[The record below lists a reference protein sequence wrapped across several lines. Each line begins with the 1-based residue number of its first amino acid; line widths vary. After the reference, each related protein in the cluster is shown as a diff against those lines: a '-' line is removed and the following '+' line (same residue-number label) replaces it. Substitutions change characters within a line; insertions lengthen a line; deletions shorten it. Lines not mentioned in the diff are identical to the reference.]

1 MVGSLGL
8 ALVLAAWLCP
18 PSPPFPKAF
27 PAPSIN
33 SQGKPWALLP
43 VPKPVPL
50 LQSIPEDFATVV
62 ALKSNPSA
70 RKRSS
75 PKASGSPHDPSAC
88 LAQGWDLPASPQTL
102 LSKGKVNIEQQIND

>member
-1 MVGSLGL
+1 MGSKRGAVRSLGL
-8 ALVLAAWLCP
+8 ALGLAAWLRP

-33 SQGKPWALLP
+33 SQGKPWGLLP
-43 VPKPVPL
+43 VPKAVPL
-50 LQSIPEDFATVV
+50 LQSIPEDFATV

-75 PKASGSPHDPSAC
+75 PKASSSPHDPA
-88 LAQGWDLPASPQTL
+88 A
-102 LSKGKVNIEQQIND
+102 